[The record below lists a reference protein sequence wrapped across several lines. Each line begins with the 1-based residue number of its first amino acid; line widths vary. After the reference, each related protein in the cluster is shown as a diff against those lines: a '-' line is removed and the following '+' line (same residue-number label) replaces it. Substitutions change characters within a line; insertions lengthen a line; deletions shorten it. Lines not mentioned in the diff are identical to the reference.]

1 MYQNQ
6 YSNPYPHTYMDD
18 IYTSR
23 EFASKIGTFVTIL
36 NNVPISGGGIPAGTR
51 VFIHNVVRDAGGN
64 EIVTIVF
71 PQMGPGGC
79 IARATNVF
87 GSSLE
92 APAPIHQMHGRSGD
106 QY

>member
-1 MYQNQ
+1 MYQNW
-6 YSNPYPHTYMDD
+6 YSNPYSHTYTDD
-18 IYTSR
+18 MYR
-23 EFASKIGTFVTIL
+23 DFASKIGSFFTIL
-36 NNVPISGGGIPAGTR
+36 NNVPISGGAIPAGTR

-79 IARATNVF
+79 IARSTNVY

-92 APAPIHQMHGRSGD
+92 APAPIQQIMMRD